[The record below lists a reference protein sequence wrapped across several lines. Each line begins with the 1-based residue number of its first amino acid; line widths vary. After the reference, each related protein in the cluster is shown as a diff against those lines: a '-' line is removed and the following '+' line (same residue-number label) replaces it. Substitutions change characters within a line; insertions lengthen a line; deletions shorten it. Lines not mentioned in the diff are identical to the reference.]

1 MDNNELKSLIAKDIK
16 RLEKEWHEE
25 ADKERGAYD
34 FPSYARTIAIAAE
47 INTLMRVM
55 SLLS

>member
-1 MDNNELKSLIAKDIK
+1 MDTTELKKLLANDIK

-34 FPSYARTIAIAAE
+34 FPSYARTIAIDAE
-47 INTLMRVM
+47 INALMRVL